1 MYMSIGEHRT
11 DDRRMEQVDAR
22 AACRERAPTLSSQ
35 LCRRVVPH
43 TLNDIGH
50 HGRDALG
57 PPSLVTP
64 GARAPHD
71 ARHEVT
77 GT

>member
-1 MYMSIGEHRT
+1 MYMSVSTGPTTAAWSRLT
-11 DDRRMEQVDAR
+11 R
-22 AACRERAPTLSSQ
+22 ARERVPTLSSQ
-35 LCRRVVPH
+35 LGRRVLPH

-71 ARHEVT
+71 A
-77 GT
+77 